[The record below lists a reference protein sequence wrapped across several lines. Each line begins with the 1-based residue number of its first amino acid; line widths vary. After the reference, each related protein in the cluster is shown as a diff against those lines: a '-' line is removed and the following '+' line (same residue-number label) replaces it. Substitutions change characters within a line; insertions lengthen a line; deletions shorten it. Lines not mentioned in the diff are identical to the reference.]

1 MTWPLVVPK
10 NADEPTATT
19 VFLRF
24 CQTPAANQL
33 FTSFP
38 FRDSISP
45 IMENQIEKNMENE
58 MDIGIINYIGNYRGS
73 SLNS

>member
-24 CQTPAANQL
+24 CQTPAANKL
-33 FTSFP
+33 FTSLP
-38 FRDSISP
+38 FRDIISP
-45 IMENQIEKNMENE
+45 IMENQMEKNMEND
-58 MDIGIINYIGNYRGS
+58 MDIGIIEII
-73 SLNS
+73 